1 MVSAHRVRK
10 EKDVDSNW
18 MLSGN
23 LRDLPFPSLLRA
35 LVGKTGV
42 LELWSL
48 ENGARYTLYLKR
60 GEIRC
65 LEGEQGFLDQDQA
78 KRVLKALFT
87 AQTGAFE
94 FVAKEDFPTPCR
106 PAFRWPVERVVR
118 SLNLRLTREKLRETL
133 ESLF

>member
-1 MVSAHRVRK
+1 
-10 EKDVDSNW
+10 

-23 LRDLPFPSLLRA
+23 LRDLPFPSLLQA

-42 LELWSL
+42 LELWHL
-48 ENGARYTLYLKR
+48 EDGGRYTLYLKR

-65 LEGEQGFLDQDQA
+65 VENEHGFLDKDAA
-78 KRVLKALFT
+78 KRALKSLFT
-87 AQTGAFE
+87 APQGAFE
-94 FVAKEDFPTPCR
+94 FIPKEGYRTPCR

-118 SLNLRLTREKLRETL
+118 SLTLRLTREKIRETL